1 MKRVFL
7 FFLWMVTLCASA
19 QKPLPNTAIAPGE
32 KIEYELYFNWKF
44 IWLKAG
50 TATFLTQNTRYKEQD
65 ALRSYLIT
73 RTSKRLDKYFMMRDT
88 LTGIMTHDNVPL
100 YYRKGANESKKY
112 RRDEVWYSYDTGI
125 TTISQRYQKPSGK
138 VTTRKHSLKE
148 EVYDMMSLMQRARNM
163 RPEDFRKG
171 EKRFFKMADGDEV
184 EDVYVIY
191 RGKETISLKSNKD
204 RYSCLVYSF
213 VAKDEGKDKE
223 VVRFFIT
230 DDANHLP
237 VRLDMFLRFGSA
249 KAFLMSYS
257 GLRNPVTSKRS
268 K

>member
-1 MKRVFL
+1 ML
-7 FFLWMVTLCASA
+7 AMCLHA
-19 QKPLPNTAIAPGE
+19 QKPLPNTAFASGE

-50 TATFLTQNTRYKEQD
+50 TATFTTYDTHYKNQD
-65 ALRSYLIT
+65 AFRTYLIT
-73 RTSKRLDKYFMMRDT
+73 RTSKRLDNYFMMRDT
-88 LTGIMTHDNVPL
+88 LTGIITHENVPL
-100 YYRKGANESKKY
+100 YYKKAANESKKY
-112 RRDEVWYSYDTGI
+112 RKDEVWYSYDEGI

-138 VTTRKHSLKE
+138 VTTQKHSLKD

-163 RPEDFRKG
+163 RAEDFRKG
-171 EKRFFKMADGDEV
+171 ERRYFKMADGDEI

-204 RYSCLVYSF
+204 RYCCLVYSF
-213 VAKDEGKDKE
+213 VAKDDGKDKE
-223 VVRFFIT
+223 IVRFFIT

-249 KAFLMSYS
+249 KAFMLTCS
-257 GLRNPVTSKRS
+257 GLRNPNTSKRS

>member
-100 YYRKGANESKKY
+100 Y
-112 RRDEVWYSYDTGI
+112 
-125 TTISQRYQKPSGK
+125 
-138 VTTRKHSLKE
+138 
-148 EVYDMMSLMQRARNM
+148 
-163 RPEDFRKG
+163 
-171 EKRFFKMADGDEV
+171 
-184 EDVYVIY
+184 
-191 RGKETISLKSNKD
+191 
-204 RYSCLVYSF
+204 
-213 VAKDEGKDKE
+213 
-223 VVRFFIT
+223 
-230 DDANHLP
+230 
-237 VRLDMFLRFGSA
+237 
-249 KAFLMSYS
+249 
-257 GLRNPVTSKRS
+257 
-268 K
+268 